1 VPSLSYAG
9 RMTASF
15 ALVLDPSAADPCRVV
30 AGLPLALRL
39 ALDAQQGGAACVVVA
54 PEASALRAAL
64 VDPRLRI
71 PLTDAAPSELRVVRV
86 PANFVVHRGLFKS
99 IAERD
104 AADASAPH
112 ERDLANEVIP
122 YDAPF
127 SFSPLAVVDAA
138 SAREAEQRLFR
149 ALRKPQD
156 GWTSRYLNRYISL
169 AISRALVKTPLK
181 PNQVSVGI
189 LGVGIL
195 GAWFAAQ
202 GGYGNLVLGAFL
214 FQSQS
219 VLDGCDGEM
228 SRVTHRGSHT
238 GEWLDTVGDD
248 LTNYGFFTGAAIGL
262 YRVTNNPLYLV
273 AGAVTV
279 VSGLIGSGLEYRYLI
294 KIGSGDLLKYPLSQG
309 QGTGKLAF
317 IQPLFKRDT
326 FVFLTLCAAALSCVG
341 PMLCVFAAGA
351 VGVLIA
357 VLRTELRLAREAR
370 QRETA
375 R

>member
-1 VPSLSYAG
+1 
-9 RMTASF
+9 MTASF
-15 ALVLDPSAADPCRVV
+15 ALVLDSSDADPCRVV
-30 AGLPLALRL
+30 AGLPLVLRL
-39 ALDAQQGGAACVVVA
+39 ALDAQQGGATCIVVPNA
-54 PEASALRAAL
+54 RAAIRAAL
-64 VDPRLRI
+64 QDARLRI
-71 PLTDAAPSELRVVRV
+71 PVSEVLPSDTRVVRV
-86 PANFVVHRGLFKS
+86 PSNFVVHRGLFKT

-104 AADASAPH
+104 DADPSAPR
-112 ERDLANEVIP
+112 ERDLAKDTIP
-122 YDAPF
+122 YDAPY
-127 SFSPLAVVDAA
+127 SFAPLAVVDSA
-138 SAREAEQRLFR
+138 SARLAEQRLFH

-169 AISRALVKTPLK
+169 AISRWLVKTPLR

-189 LGVGIL
+189 LGVGIA

-202 GGYGNLVLGAFL
+202 GGYGNLLLGAFL
-214 FQSQS
+214 FQTQS

-228 SRVTHRGSHT
+228 SRVSHRGSRM

-248 LTNYGFFTGAAIGL
+248 LTNYGFFAGAALGL
-262 YRVTNNPLYLV
+262 FKVTHNPLYLV

-279 VSGLIGSGLEYRYLI
+279 ISGLIGSGLEYRYLI

-326 FVFLTLCAAALSCVG
+326 FVFMTLCAAALSCVG

-357 VLRTELRLAREAR
+357 VLKTELRLSREAR
-370 QRETA
+370 QTEATR
-375 R
+375 

>member
-1 VPSLSYAG
+1 
-9 RMTASF
+9 MTASF
-15 ALVLDPSAADPCRVV
+15 ALVLDSSAADPCRVV
-30 AGLPLALRL
+30 AGLPLVLRL
-39 ALDAQQGGAACVVVA
+39 ALDAQQGGAACIVVPA
-54 PEASALRAAL
+54 DAGAIRAAL
-64 VDPRLRI
+64 ADARLRI
-71 PLTDAAPSELRVVRV
+71 PVSDVLPSEARVLRV
-86 PANFVVHRGLFKS
+86 PWNFVVHRGLFKS

-104 AADASAPH
+104 VADAAAPR
-112 ERDLANEVIP
+112 ERDLARDVPP
-122 YDAPF
+122 YDAPY
-127 SFSPLAVVDAA
+127 SFAPIAVSDAS
-138 SAREAEQRLFR
+138 SARQAEQRLFH

-169 AISRALVKTPLK
+169 AISRWLVKTPLR
-181 PNQVSVGI
+181 PNQVSIGI
-189 LGVGIL
+189 LGVGIA

-202 GGYGNLVLGAFL
+202 GGYGNLLLGAFL
-214 FQSQS
+214 FQAQS

-228 SRVTHRGSHT
+228 SRVTHRGSRT

-248 LTNYGFFTGAAIGL
+248 LTNYGFFAGAAIGL
-262 YRVTNNPLYLV
+262 YRVTHNPLYLL
-273 AGAVTV
+273 AGAITV
-279 VSGLIGSGLEYRYLI
+279 ISGLIGSGLEYRYLV

-326 FVFLTLCAAALSCVG
+326 FVFMTLCAAALSCVG

-357 VLRTELRLAREAR
+357 VLRTELRMSREAR
-370 QRETA
+370 ESEAA

>member
-1 VPSLSYAG
+1 
-9 RMTASF
+9 MTGTF
-15 ALVLDPSAADPCRVV
+15 ALVLDATATDPGRVV
-30 AGLPLALRL
+30 AGLALSLRL
-39 ALDAQQGGAACVVVA
+39 ALDAQQAGAECIVL
-54 PEASALRAAL
+54 PSEAGAIRKTLQDA
-64 VDPRLRI
+64 RLRI
-71 PLTDAAPSELRVVRV
+71 AVLDAVPAGLRVVRV

-104 AADASAPH
+104 ARDPDSPR
-112 ERDLANEVIP
+112 ERDLSQGGISYDGP
-122 YDAPF
+122 YAFAPI
-127 SFSPLAVVDAA
+127 AVTDDA
-138 SAREAEQRLFR
+138 SAREAERRLFY

-169 AISRALVKTPLK
+169 AISRWLVKTPLL

-189 LGVGIL
+189 LGVGL
-195 GAWFAAQ
+195 AGAWFAAR
-202 GGYGNLVLGAFL
+202 GGYGNLLLGAFL
-214 FQSQS
+214 FQAQS

-228 SRVTHRGSHT
+228 SRVSHRGSRA

-248 LTNYGFFTGAAIGL
+248 LTNYGFFAGAALGL
-262 YRVTNNPLYLV
+262 YKVTHNPLYLA
-273 AGAVTV
+273 AGAITV
-279 VSGLIGSGLEYRYLI
+279 ISGLIGSGLEYRYLI

-309 QGTGKLAF
+309 QGTGKWAV

-326 FVFLTLCAAALSCVG
+326 FVFMTLCAAALSCVG

-357 VLRTELRLAREAR
+357 VLRTELRLSREAR
-370 QRETA
+370 GVEAA